1 MTKDDGFFF
10 CRRRR
15 PLSQSKV
22 FSIFFGHW
30 GSSFRPSFGKRWEQK
45 KERKKREKKK
55 GEEEEE
61 EEEKKRIGKRERER
75 HLSSKSKR
83 DFDVNVRIMSS
94 AFQKLASEK
103 RRAWALA
110 QRAKAALLRRSDGKT
125 KGIPT
130 PPNPDPHPREI
141 YFPNLQLRL
150 VPPTEEARARG
161 VEVATFI
168 TTPNV
173 TKTEVKA
180 FLTQVHGIEVLRVDT
195 ANYEGKKKRN
205 LERGTWF
212 RKPDY
217 KKVYVTLGER
227 WFPPE
232 RFCVPN
238 K

>member
-1 MTKDDGFFF
+1 MVKGG
-10 CRRRR
+10 
-15 PLSQSKV
+15 SK
-22 FSIFFGHW
+22 
-30 GSSFRPSFGKRWEQK
+30 
-45 KERKKREKKK
+45 KKREKKRRRRRRRRRRR
-55 GEEEEE
+55 
-61 EEEKKRIGKRERER
+61 KKNWKKRERER
-75 HLSSKSKR
+75 DTYSKSKR

>member
-1 MTKDDGFFF
+1 MVKGG
-10 CRRRR
+10 
-15 PLSQSKV
+15 SK
-22 FSIFFGHW
+22 
-30 GSSFRPSFGKRWEQK
+30 
-45 KERKKREKKK
+45 KKREKKR
-55 GEEEEE
+55 GGGGGGGGGGG
-61 EEEKKRIGKRERER
+61 EKKNWKKRERER
-75 HLSSKSKR
+75 HLYSKSKR

>member
-10 CRRRR
+10 VVVVV
-15 PLSQSKV
+15 LSQSKV
-22 FSIFFGHW
+22 FSLFFWAFIGGGLLFVLLLVKG
-30 GSSFRPSFGKRWEQK
+30 GSK
-45 KERKKREKKK
+45 KKREKKR
-55 GEEEEE
+55 GGGGGGGGG
-61 EEEKKRIGKRERER
+61 EKKNWKKRERER
-75 HLSSKSKR
+75 NLYSKSKR

>member
-10 CRRRR
+10 VVVVV
-15 PLSQSKV
+15 LSQSKV

-45 KERKKREKKK
+45 KERKKRGGGGGGGGEKKNWK
-55 GEEEEE
+55 
-61 EEEKKRIGKRERER
+61 KRERER
-75 HLSSKSKR
+75 HLYSKSKR

>member
-1 MTKDDGFFF
+1 M
-10 CRRRR
+10 R
-15 PLSQSKV
+15 
-22 FSIFFGHW
+22 
-30 GSSFRPSFGKRWEQK
+30 E
-45 KERKKREKKK
+45 KKRE
-55 GEEEEE
+55 GGGGGGG
-61 EEEKKRIGKRERER
+61 EKKNWKKRERER
-75 HLSSKSKR
+75 HLYSKSKR

>member
-1 MTKDDGFFF
+1 LG
-10 CRRRR
+10 
-15 PLSQSKV
+15 
-22 FSIFFGHW
+22 IYW
-30 GSSFRPSFGKRWEQK
+30 GWSSFRPSFGKRWEQK
-45 KERKKREKKK
+45 KERKKKGRRRRRRRRRKKELEK
-55 GEEEEE
+55 E
-61 EEEKKRIGKRERER
+61 RERER
-75 HLSSKSKR
+75 HLYSKSKR

>member
-1 MTKDDGFFF
+1 MGA
-10 CRRRR
+10 
-15 PLSQSKV
+15 
-22 FSIFFGHW
+22 
-30 GSSFRPSFGKRWEQK
+30 
-45 KERKKREKKK
+45 KKREKKK
-55 GEEEEE
+55 R
-61 EEEKKRIGKRERER
+61 EKKRGGGGGEKKNWKKRER

-83 DFDVNVRIMSS
+83 NFDVNVRIMSS

>member
-10 CRRRR
+10 VVVVVLFFFFFLGKMVDSFSNAFGKRDKKRETKKGRRRR
-15 PLSQSKV
+15 
-22 FSIFFGHW
+22 
-30 GSSFRPSFGKRWEQK
+30 RR
-45 KERKKREKKK
+45 RKKDWKKQ
-55 GEEEEE
+55 
-61 EEEKKRIGKRERER
+61 KRERER
-75 HLSSKSKR
+75 LYSNKRR
-83 DFDVNVRIMSS
+83 DFDVDVKRMSSSSSS

>member
-10 CRRRR
+10 VVVVV
-15 PLSQSKV
+15 LSQSKV
-22 FSIFFGHW
+22 FSIFFWAFIGGLLFVLLLVKG
-30 GSSFRPSFGKRWEQK
+30 GSK
-45 KERKKREKKK
+45 KKREKKR
-55 GEEEEE
+55 GGGGGGGGG
-61 EEEKKRIGKRERER
+61 EKKNWKKRERER
-75 HLSSKSKR
+75 HLYSKSKR

>member
-1 MTKDDGFFF
+1 MSSSSSSLKAKFF
-10 CRRRR
+10 
-15 PLSQSKV
+15 L
-22 FSIFFGHW
+22 FFLGIYW

-45 KERKKREKKK
+45 KERKKKGRKRKKELEK
-55 GEEEEE
+55 E
-61 EEEKKRIGKRERER
+61 RERER
-75 HLSSKSKR
+75 HLYSKSKR

>member
-1 MTKDDGFFF
+1 MGIGGLLFVLLLVKGG
-10 CRRRR
+10 
-15 PLSQSKV
+15 SK
-22 FSIFFGHW
+22 
-30 GSSFRPSFGKRWEQK
+30 
-45 KERKKREKKK
+45 KKREKK

-75 HLSSKSKR
+75 HLYSKSKR

>member
-10 CRRRR
+10 VVVVV
-15 PLSQSKV
+15 LSQSKV
-22 FSIFFGHW
+22 FSLFFWAFIG
-30 GSSFRPSFGKRWEQK
+30 GGLLFVLLLVKGGRK
-45 KERKKREKKK
+45 KKREKKR
-55 GEEEEE
+55 GGGGGGGGG
-61 EEEKKRIGKRERER
+61 EKKNWKKRERER
-75 HLSSKSKR
+75 HLYSKSKR

>member
-1 MTKDDGFFF
+1 MTKDDGFF
-10 CRRRR
+10 
-15 PLSQSKV
+15 LSSSSSSLKAK
-22 FSIFFGHW
+22 FFLFFLGICW
-30 GSSFRPSFGKRWEQK
+30 GWSSFRPSFGKRWEQK
-45 KERKKREKKK
+45 KERKKKGRRRRRRRRRKKELEK
-55 GEEEEE
+55 E
-61 EEEKKRIGKRERER
+61 RERER
-75 HLSSKSKR
+75 HLYSKSKR

-103 RRAWALA
+103 RRAWARA

>member
-1 MTKDDGFFF
+1 M
-10 CRRRR
+10 
-15 PLSQSKV
+15 
-22 FSIFFGHW
+22 
-30 GSSFRPSFGKRWEQK
+30 SS
-45 KERKKREKKK
+45 
-55 GEEEEE
+55 
-61 EEEKKRIGKRERER
+61 
-75 HLSSKSKR
+75 SS
-83 DFDVNVRIMSS
+83 SS

-180 FLTQVHGIEVLRVDT
+180 LLTQVHGIEVLRVDT

>member
-10 CRRRR
+10 VVVVV
-15 PLSQSKV
+15 LSLKAKFFLFFLGIGGLLFVLLLVKGGSK
-22 FSIFFGHW
+22 
-30 GSSFRPSFGKRWEQK
+30 
-45 KERKKREKKK
+45 KKREKKR
-55 GEEEEE
+55 GGGGGGGGG
-61 EEEKKRIGKRERER
+61 EKKNWKKRERER
-75 HLSSKSKR
+75 HLYSKSKR

>member
-1 MTKDDGFFF
+1 MSSSSSSLKAKFFLF
-10 CRRRR
+10 F
-15 PLSQSKV
+15 LGIGGGLLFVLLLVKGGSK
-22 FSIFFGHW
+22 
-30 GSSFRPSFGKRWEQK
+30 
-45 KERKKREKKK
+45 KKREKKR
-55 GEEEEE
+55 GGGGGGGGG
-61 EEEKKRIGKRERER
+61 EKKNWKKRERER
-75 HLSSKSKR
+75 HLYSKSKR

>member
-1 MTKDDGFFF
+1 MVKGG
-10 CRRRR
+10 
-15 PLSQSKV
+15 SK
-22 FSIFFGHW
+22 
-30 GSSFRPSFGKRWEQK
+30 
-45 KERKKREKKK
+45 KKREKKR
-55 GEEEEE
+55 GGGGGGGG
-61 EEEKKRIGKRERER
+61 EKKNWKKRERER

>member
-10 CRRRR
+10 VVVVV
-15 PLSQSKV
+15 LSQSKV
-22 FSIFFGHW
+22 FSLFFWAFIGGGLLFVLLLVKG
-30 GSSFRPSFGKRWEQK
+30 GSK
-45 KERKKREKKK
+45 KKREKKR
-55 GEEEEE
+55 GGGGGGGGG
-61 EEEKKRIGKRERER
+61 EKKNWKKRERER
-75 HLSSKSKR
+75 HLYSKSKR

>member
-1 MTKDDGFFF
+1 MGA
-10 CRRRR
+10 
-15 PLSQSKV
+15 
-22 FSIFFGHW
+22 
-30 GSSFRPSFGKRWEQK
+30 
-45 KERKKREKKK
+45 KKREKKK
-55 GEEEEE
+55 R
-61 EEEKKRIGKRERER
+61 EKKRGGGGGGGGEKKNWKKRER

-83 DFDVNVRIMSS
+83 DFDVNVRMSSSSS

>member
-1 MTKDDGFFF
+1 MSSSSSSLKAKFFLF
-10 CRRRR
+10 F
-15 PLSQSKV
+15 LGIGGLLFVLLLVKGGSK
-22 FSIFFGHW
+22 
-30 GSSFRPSFGKRWEQK
+30 
-45 KERKKREKKK
+45 KKREKKR
-55 GEEEEE
+55 GGGGGGGGG
-61 EEEKKRIGKRERER
+61 EKKNWKKRERER
-75 HLSSKSKR
+75 HLYSKSKR

>member
-1 MTKDDGFFF
+1 MVKGG
-10 CRRRR
+10 
-15 PLSQSKV
+15 SKK
-22 FSIFFGHW
+22 
-30 GSSFRPSFGKRWEQK
+30 KREK
-45 KERKKREKKK
+45 KERKKRGGGGGGGGGEKKNWK
-55 GEEEEE
+55 
-61 EEEKKRIGKRERER
+61 KRERER
-75 HLSSKSKR
+75 HLYSKSKR

>member
-1 MTKDDGFFF
+1 MSSSSSSLKAKFF
-10 CRRRR
+10 
-15 PLSQSKV
+15 L
-22 FSIFFGHW
+22 FFLGIGGW
-30 GSSFRPSFGKRWEQK
+30 SFRPSFGKRWEQK
-45 KERKKREKKK
+45 KERKKRGGGGGGGGEKKNWK
-55 GEEEEE
+55 
-61 EEEKKRIGKRERER
+61 KRERER
-75 HLSSKSKR
+75 HLYSKSKR